1 MDIVSYILGYVGA
14 FLLGIA
20 VCFGF
25 VMYFALKGLS
35 ESRLSDNANTDHYSR
50 TRSDK
55 RITYADYYSRNNKK
69 EELS

>member
-1 MDIVSYILGYVGA
+1 MISERREPKQVLFSLYLI
-14 FLLGIA
+14 
-20 VCFGF
+20 GF